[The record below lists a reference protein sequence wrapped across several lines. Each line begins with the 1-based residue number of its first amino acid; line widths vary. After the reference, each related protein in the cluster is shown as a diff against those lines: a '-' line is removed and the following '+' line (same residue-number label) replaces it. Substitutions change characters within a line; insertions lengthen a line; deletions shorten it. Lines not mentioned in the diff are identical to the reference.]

1 MTYETIENILALYPN
16 VKGFG
21 YAYFRNEP
29 LPKYYGMSVAKV
41 AENGNYLK
49 RIIAM
54 IQTYQP
60 SIIILPTPDGKYN
73 RKRKRI
79 QELLSDIVLYAKK
92 NDIEVKTYSREQIRF
107 VFEQF
112 DANSKLEIAEKIC
125 VWMPEL
131 EKYKPVHRKTYMP
144 EDYYQGMFDA
154 ISLASTHA
162 YMN

>member
-1 MTYETIENILALYPN
+1 MTYESIENMLAVYPN

-21 YAYFRNEP
+21 YAYFQNEHE
-29 LPKYYGMSVAKV
+29 PKYYGMSVSKI
-41 AENGNYLK
+41 AENNNYLK

-54 IQTYQP
+54 IQTYEP
-60 SIIILPTPDGKYN
+60 AIILLPTPDGKYN

-79 QELLSDIVLYAKK
+79 QELLQEITLYAKK
-92 NDIEVKTYSREQIRF
+92 NGIEVKTYSREQIRF

-131 EKYKPVHRKTYMP
+131 EKFKPVHRKTYMP

-162 YMN
+162 YLN